1 MVLSKALTLFVAIIF
16 CIGGRTAQAETLSI
30 QGSTTVFPVVQILV
44 EEYEEINPAF
54 RASIGGGGS
63 GVGVSLLLDG
73 TIDVALSSRPLSQGE
88 WRRAEEVGIDVKE
101 VIIGYDALAVV
112 VHPENPLEDITR
124 EELAGIYTG
133 EITYWEELGWTEG
146 GWIMPISR
154 EFASGSFEVFE
165 TLVLREEFI
174 RPDGL
179 MLVSSL
185 TVLNEVRGSPACIAY
200 LGLPYLGEGVR
211 ILSVNGALPT
221 HENVGSGEYP
231 LARPLYLYLEG
242 PAEGALADFIE
253 FTLGEEGRRIIEKE
267 GFVP

>member
-1 MVLSKALTLFVAIIF
+1 MLLSKIPVLFLGIIF
-16 CIGGRTAQAETLSI
+16 FFAGGTVQAETLSI
-30 QGSTTVFPVVQILV
+30 QGSTTVFPVVQVLV
-44 EEYEEINPAF
+44 EEYEERNPAF

-73 TIDVALSSRPLSQGE
+73 AIDVALSSRPLSEGE
-88 WRRAEEVGIDVKE
+88 WRRAEEAGLDVHE

-112 VHPENPLEDITR
+112 VHPDNPLEGITL

-133 EITYWEELGWTEG
+133 DITYWEELGWSEG

-154 EFASGSFEVFE
+154 EFASGSFEVFD
-165 TLVLREEFI
+165 TLVLKEELI

-185 TVLNEVRGSPACIAY
+185 SVFNEVRGSPSCIAY
-200 LGLPYLGEGVR
+200 IGLPYVGEGVR
-211 ILSVNGALPT
+211 ILPVDGVFPTSESVSA
-221 HENVGSGEYP
+221 GEYE
-231 LARPLYLYLEG
+231 LARPLYLYLAA
-242 PAEGALADFIE
+242 PPEGALAEFIDFS
-253 FTLGEEGRRIIEKE
+253 LGAEGRRIIEEE